1 MPLLM
6 TDRSV
11 DADVRIV
18 VHNQKRETS
27 DFKWLIRRA
36 GEELRTAYEQS
47 GIVLDGDPVVTS
59 GFGLDE
65 KHVIHILWSGDRM
78 QYDSLAEQYWKAL
91 QLAQDQGCSSVILD
105 LPERPRARRM
115 LNRVCEG
122 FLSEA
127 DITIYLAGSP
137 RRISRISDDL
147 LSRLHSFL
155 DEGFRHDFWPMGSL
169 AEDEDKV
176 LACPVSDPEDEDAFL
191 ERPVWDEKPRP
202 RPMPAPSR
210 LYGGGGFSELADYLR
225 KNDAGFRD
233 TLLKYIDRTGKKDS
247 EIYKKANVDRRLF
260 SKIMNI
266 SGYNP
271 SKPTAIAFAIAL
283 ELDLEETKDLIG
295 RAGYTLSKASTFDR
309 IIEFFILEGNYN
321 IYEINEALFHFDQ
334 ILLGC

>member
-1 MPLLM
+1 MPLLL

-11 DADVRIV
+11 NAEARIV
-18 VHNQKRETS
+18 VHIRRRETS
-27 DFKWLIRRA
+27 GFKWLVRRA

-47 GIVLDGDPVVTS
+47 GIVADGDPVITP
-59 GFGLDE
+59 GFGLQE
-65 KHVIHILWSGDRM
+65 KYVIHILWSEDRTK
-78 QYDSLAEQYWKAL
+78 YDLLAEQYRKAL
-91 QLAQDQGCSSVILD
+91 RLAQDQGCSSVIMD
-105 LPERPRARRM
+105 IPDWPGERYA
-115 LNRVCEG
+115 LTRVCEV
-122 FLSEA
+122 FLSDVEML
-127 DITIYLAGSP
+127 IYLSGSA
-137 RRISRISDDL
+137 RRASWISVDL
-147 LSRLHSFL
+147 LSRLHSFVE
-155 DEGFRHDFWPMGSL
+155 EGFSHDFRPMPCPVVDEDEALECPVSS
-169 AEDEDKV
+169 AEDEDEE
-176 LACPVSDPEDEDAFL
+176 LL
-191 ERPVWDEKPRP
+191 RPVLDEKPRP
-202 RPMPAPSR
+202 KPMPSR
-210 LYGGGGFSELADYLR
+210 PYGGGGFSELADYLR

-266 SGYNP
+266 PGYNP

-283 ELDLEETKDLIG
+283 ELDMEETKDLIG